1 MKKYIAFQLLIFSFT
16 LTHGQT
22 IISVTGNI
30 PASKAGVALSHE
42 HLLVDFIGAD
52 NYSRNRWNEEEA
64 FNKILPYLTEVK
76 QAGVTTFF
84 DCTPN
89 FLGRDVKLLLRLSQ
103 ASKVNIVTNT
113 GLYGGSDN
121 KYLPAYAFTESA
133 EQLSQRW
140 ITEFEKGIDG
150 TSVKPGFIKISVNP
164 GTLSEVSKKLIIAAA
179 LTHKATGLTI
189 ASHTGPAIPA
199 LEQLDLLK
207 QLGVKPNA
215 FIWVH
220 AQNEKQHQNFILFA
234 RLGGWVSFDGVNDDN
249 IQWYVDVLT
258 VLKSE
263 QLLHRVLISHDAG
276 WFDPGK
282 PEGGT
287 FRPFTAIF
295 QKLIP
300 ALKATGFTQKE
311 IDQLLIKNP
320 AKAYAVSKRVF
331 KKSNSF

>member
-1 MKKYIAFQLLIFSFT
+1 MKNLIALLLSVLSFT
-16 LTHGQT
+16 LQAQT

-30 PASKAGVALSHE
+30 PSSKAGVSLSHE
-42 HLLVDFIGAD
+42 HLLVDFIGAEK
-52 NYSRNRWNEEEA
+52 YSHSRWNEEEA
-64 FNKILPYLTEVK
+64 FNKILPYVKEVK
-76 QAGVTTFF
+76 NAGVQTLF

-89 FLGRDVKLLLRLSQ
+89 YLGRDAKLLLRLSQ

-121 KYLPAYAFTESA
+121 KYLPAYAFSESA
-133 EQLSQRW
+133 EQLAQRW
-140 ITEFEKGIDG
+140 ITEFENGIDG
-150 TSVKPGFIKISVNP
+150 TSVKPGFIKTSVNP
-164 GTLSEVSKKLIIAAA
+164 GTLSEVSKKLITAAA

-220 AQNEKQHQNFILFA
+220 AQNEKQHQNFIVFA
-234 RLGGWVSFDGVNDDN
+234 RLGGWVSLDGVNDDN

-258 VLKSE
+258 SLKSE

-287 FRPFTAIF
+287 FRPFTTIF

-300 ALKATGFTQKE
+300 ALKSKGFTQKE

-331 KKSNSF
+331 KK

>member
-1 MKKYIAFQLLIFSFT
+1 MKNLFSLLLSLLSFI
-16 LTHGQT
+16 LPAQP

-30 PASKAGVALSHE
+30 PSSKLGVTLEHE
-42 HLLVDFIGAD
+42 HLLVDFIGAEK
-52 NYSRNRWNEEEA
+52 YSRSRWNEEEA
-64 FNKILPYLTEVK
+64 FNKILPYLNEVK
-76 QAGVTTFF
+76 KAGVKTLF

-89 FLGRDVKLLLRLSQ
+89 FLGRDAKLLLRLSQ
-103 ASKVNIVTNT
+103 ASNMNIITNT

-121 KYLPAYAFTESA
+121 KYLPAYAFTETA
-133 EQLSQRW
+133 EQLAQRW

-150 TSVKPGFIKISVNP
+150 ISVKPGFIKTSVNP

-199 LEQLDLLK
+199 LEQLDILK
-207 QLGVKPNA
+207 QLGVKPSA

-220 AQNEKQHQNFILFA
+220 AQNEKQHQNFIVFA
-234 RLGGWVSFDGVNDDN
+234 RLGGWVSLDGVNEDN

-258 VLKSE
+258 SLKSE

-276 WFDPGK
+276 WFDPAQ
-282 PEGGT
+282 PDGGT
-287 FRPFTAIF
+287 FRPFTTIF

-300 ALKATGFTQKE
+300 ALKAAGFTQKE

-320 AKAYAVSKRVF
+320 AKAYAVSKRALR
-331 KKSNSF
+331 K

>member
-1 MKKYIAFQLLIFSFT
+1 MNNLLALLVSAIPFF
-16 LTHGQT
+16 HIQAQT
-22 IISVTGNI
+22 ILSVTGNI
-30 PASKAGVALSHE
+30 PSSKAGITLSHE

-52 NYSRNRWNEEEA
+52 KYSRSRWKEEEA
-64 FNKILPYLTEVK
+64 FIKILPYLKEVK
-76 QAGVTTFF
+76 NAGVQTLF

-89 FLGRDVKLLLRLSQ
+89 FLGRDAKLLLRLSQ
-103 ASKVNIVTNT
+103 ASNINIVTNT

-133 EQLSQRW
+133 EQLAQRW
-140 ITEFEKGIDG
+140 ITEYEKGIDG
-150 TSVKPGFIKISVNP
+150 TSVKPGFIKTSVNP
-164 GTLSEVSKKLIIAAA
+164 GTLSEVSKKLITAAA

-207 QLGVKPNA
+207 QLGVKPSA

-220 AQNEKQHQNFILFA
+220 AQNEKQHQNFTVFA
-234 RLGGWVSFDGVNDDN
+234 RLGGWVSLDGVNDDN
-249 IQWYVDVLT
+249 IPWYVDVLT
-258 VLKSE
+258 LLKNE
-263 QLLHRVLISHDAG
+263 ELLHRVLISHDAG

-282 PEGGT
+282 PEGGS

-300 ALKATGFTQKE
+300 DLKAAGFTQKE
-311 IDQLLIKNP
+311 IDLLLIKNP

-331 KKSNSF
+331 KK

>member
-1 MKKYIAFQLLIFSFT
+1 MKKYFALQLLIFSFT
-16 LTHGQT
+16 LTHAQT

-30 PASKAGVALSHE
+30 PASKAGVSLEHE
-42 HLLVDFIGAD
+42 HLLVDFIGAG
-52 NYSRNRWNEEEA
+52 NYSQDRWNEEEA
-64 FNKILPYLTEVK
+64 FNKILPFLKEVK
-76 QAGVTTFF
+76 QAGVNTFF

-89 FLGRDVKLLLRLSQ
+89 FLGRDAQLLLRLSQ
-103 ASKVNIVTNT
+103 ASNLNIVTNT

-121 KYLPAYAFTESA
+121 KYLPSYAFSETA
-133 EQLSQRW
+133 EELAQRW

-150 TSVKPGFIKISVNP
+150 TSVRPGFIKTSVNP
-164 GTLSEVSKKLIIAAA
+164 GTLSEISKKLITAAA

-199 LEQLDLLK
+199 LEQLDILK

-220 AQNEKQHQNFILFA
+220 AQNEKQHQNFIVFA
-234 RLGGWVSFDGVNDDN
+234 RLGGWVSLDGVNEDN
-249 IQWYVDVLT
+249 INWYVEVLT
-258 VLKSE
+258 LLKNE

-282 PEGGT
+282 PDGGT
-287 FRPFTAIF
+287 FRPFTTIF

-331 KKSNSF
+331 KRN